1 MFTFSPLQGAFSE
14 SPATQSLLELDGGV
28 KLLVG
33 LGWDASFDVE
43 KLAELER
50 QVATQSISL
59 ILLTHATVGHL
70 AAYAHCCKNFARFTQ
85 IPVYATRPVIDLG
98 RTLLQDLYE
107 SAPLAATI
115 IPKSSFADTASSN
128 AVASSPDNS
137 GSDSSPSLDN
147 LLLQPPSA
155 EEIAKYFSLIQ
166 PLKYSQPH
174 QPIQTPGTPPLNGLT
189 ITAYN
194 SGRTL
199 GGTIWHIQHGMESI
213 VYAVDWNQ
221 ARENVF
227 AGAAWLG
234 GAGSGGAE
242 VIEQL
247 RQPTALI
254 CSSRGATK
262 PALSGGRNKRD
273 EQLLETVKSIALGGG
288 TVLIPVDSSAR
299 VLEIAYLLEHAW
311 RTANDPKLEGIQLFL
326 AGKSMSSTLR
336 YAGTMLEWMDDNINR
351 EFEAINDRSHNQANQ
366 GSQGIRDR
374 DRDDG
379 ANEGRS
385 KSTGPFHFK
394 YIRVLER
401 KAQIDKLLDMTR
413 AADTLRAKGRIILAT
428 DTTLE
433 WGFSRDILRGLSEDP
448 RNAIILTEQPTSAKC
463 SNAVSSTLF
472 SWWKTRSS
480 DTRIDTVVDGVEV
493 VYGGGR
499 ELAMTQTSRQRL
511 EDGDLDLYQQ
521 WLAKR
526 SLQSQVEAAGGAALE
541 AAADAVDDEES
552 DSSDSDDDSD
562 SEQQGKS
569 LNISAAINQANR
581 RNVALTDEE
590 LGINILVKKKGTYDF
605 EVDSRKGRD
614 RFFPIP
620 IRRKRTD
627 DYGDLIRPEAYL
639 RAEERND
646 SEVTGPIIAGTESD
660 EETKLGKKRKW
671 SDQSPSNSF
680 TSSKRAQRSPSPSGD
695 GSGLMPIDELDAT
708 EDLPDAAPASEPARL
723 VVETVTIAVN
733 LRIAYIDMEGIHDKR
748 SLNMLIPLIQP
759 RKLILIGGSADET
772 NALASDCRRLL
783 AGSSPESSSSST
795 SHSAVVLTPTA
806 GAVVDASVDTNAWSL
821 KLGDALVHRIKWQ
834 TVKGLSVAT
843 INGQLLGLAL
853 DTSAAITVPTKKP
866 SGSDSDTEM
875 DDDSTAPAL
884 KITPTLD
891 LVHGAASASAA
902 RAMTQPLHVGDLR
915 LAEIRRVL
923 QMAGHAAEFR
933 GEGILVVDGTV
944 AVRKTDAGRI
954 EVERVGADMG
964 VQAGKRKRSA
974 FAEVMRVVYDNLAVV
989 AGA

>member
-33 LGWDASFDVE
+33 LGWDASFAVE

-50 QVATQSISL
+50 QVASQSISL

-70 AAYAHCCKNFARFTQ
+70 AAYAHCCKNFPRFTQ

-98 RTLLQDLYE
+98 RTLIQDLYE
-107 SAPLAATI
+107 SAPLAATV
-115 IPKSSFADTASSN
+115 IPEVPFADTASSTGQ
-128 AVASSPDNS
+128 AD
-137 GSDSSPSLDN
+137 SDSHSTQN
-147 LLLQPPSA
+147 LLLKPPST

-199 GGTIWHIQHGMESI
+199 GGTIWHIHHGMESI

-234 GAGSGGAE
+234 GVGSGGGE

-262 PALSGGRNKRD
+262 PAVGGGRSKRD
-273 EQLLETVKSIALGGG
+273 EQLIETIKSVVLGGG

-311 RTANDPKLEGIQLFL
+311 RTSGDPMLEGIPLFL

-351 EFEAINDRSHNQANQ
+351 EFEAINDRNQANAA
-366 GSQGIRDR
+366 DR
-374 DRDDG
+374 MRERDDPT
-379 ANEGRS
+379 NEGRA

-401 KAQIDKLLDMTR
+401 KAQIDKLLAMTR
-413 AADTLRAKGRIILAT
+413 DADALRGKGRVILAT

-433 WGFSRDILRGLSEDP
+433 WGFSRDLLRGLAHDP
-448 RNAIILTEQPTSAKC
+448 RNAIILTERPTLAGC
-463 SNAVSSTLF
+463 SNSVSNTLF
-472 SWWKTRSS
+472 AWWKDRGTENVR
-480 DTRIDTVVDGVEV
+480 VDPVGGTEGIEIVH
-493 VYGGGR
+493 GGGR
-499 ELAMTQTSRQRL
+499 ELTLTQTSRQKL
-511 EDGDLDLYQQ
+511 EGDDLERYQQ
-521 WLAKR
+521 WLAQR
-526 SLQSQVEAAGGAALE
+526 SLQSQVEAAGGAAME
-541 AAADAVDDEES
+541 AVGDAVDDEEL
-552 DSSDSDDDSD
+552 DSEDSEDDSD

-569 LNISAAINQANR
+569 LKISAAINQANR
-581 RNVALTDEE
+581 RNVTLTDEE
-590 LGINILVKKKGTYDF
+590 LGVNILVKKKATYDY
-605 EVDSRKGRD
+605 EVSGRKGRD

-639 RAEERND
+639 RAEERNEAEMIGPLLPGAD
-646 SEVTGPIIAGTESD
+646 SD
-660 EETKLGKKRKW
+660 DDTKLGKKRKW
-671 SDQSPSNSF
+671 SEQNPANGF
-680 TSSKRAQRSPSPSGD
+680 PNSKRAQRSPSPSGSAP
-695 GSGLMPIDELDAT
+695 GGAPIDELDAV
-708 EDLPDAAPASEPARL
+708 EDAPDPAPASEPARL
-723 VVETVTIAVN
+723 LVETVSLAVN
-733 LRIAYIDMEGIHDKR
+733 LRIAYVDMEGIHDKR
-748 SLNMLIPLIQP
+748 SLNMLIPLIRP
-759 RKLILIGGSADET
+759 RKLILISGSQAET
-772 NALASDCRRLL
+772 DALASDCRRLL
-783 AGSSPESSSSST
+783 AGPGVDNGSSSAT
-795 SHSAVVLTPTA
+795 RGTVILTPAVGT
-806 GAVVDASVDTNAWSL
+806 VVDASVDTNAWSL
-821 KLGDALVHRIKWQ
+821 KLSDALVRKIKWQ

-843 INGQLLGLAL
+843 INGQLLGLGLDGAPAAQPHKAL
-853 DTSAAITVPTKKP
+853 GGAA
-866 SGSDSDTEM
+866 SEDTEM
-875 DDDSTAPAL
+875 ADAPA
-884 KITPTLD
+884 KVTPTLD

-923 QMAGHAAEFR
+923 QVAGHSAEFR
-933 GEGILVVDGTV
+933 GEGILVIDGSV

-954 EVERVGADMG
+954 EVERVGVDVAAT
-964 VQAGKRKRSA
+964 AGAGAARKKKRSA